1 MGKVIILPE
10 TPRSPLSLIGNR
22 AGTCWNSDV
31 SQWGK
36 NVLRGIEC
44 INSGHGRVME
54 FVDVHMVLEGYS
66 ARVIREWY
74 THIGGSP
81 TRLQESTR
89 YLDFNKG
96 MDFIV
101 PPTIEKNED
110 AYDLYG
116 NLMFEIKTCY
126 RTLTECCKIPK
137 EDAAMVLPMG
147 MATKI
152 VDKRNLRNLVEMSHQ
167 RMCTRAYW
175 EYRQLMTD
183 IRNALS
189 VYSIEWGWIANEL
202 LEPKCEAIGYCT
214 EKKSC
219 GRKKRKNE
227 QEDICN

>member
-1 MGKVIILPE
+1 
-10 TPRSPLSLIGNR
+10 
-22 AGTCWNSDV
+22 
-31 SQWGK
+31 
-36 NVLRGIEC
+36 
-44 INSGHGRVME
+44 
-54 FVDVHMVLEGYS
+54 
-66 ARVIREWY
+66 
-74 THIGGSP
+74 
-81 TRLQESTR
+81 
-89 YLDFNKG
+89 
-96 MDFIV
+96 
-101 PPTIEKNED
+101 
-110 AYDLYG
+110 
-116 NLMFEIKTCY
+116 
-126 RTLTECCKIPK
+126 
-137 EDAAMVLPMG
+137 MVLPMG